1 MLNYFDLFGLSV
13 RYLIDENEL
22 TVAYLK
28 KQRETHPDN
37 SGNSSDSSILNLA
50 YSVLKNP
57 LLRAEYILS
66 LIGKNT
72 NTMPQYL
79 ALKMCDLREQFAEIQ
94 SDEDKNEF
102 VRHQQEYITNILK
115 ILQKH
120 KIDSDEFF
128 NLFCEAKF
136 IHSFLEKVKNNA
148 CNWN

>member
-1 MLNYFDLFGLSV
+1 MLNYFELFGLSV
-13 RYLIDENEL
+13 QYLIDENEL

-28 KQRETHPDN
+28 KQREAHPDN
-37 SGNSSDSSILNLA
+37 SGSSTDSSVLNLA
-50 YSVLKNP
+50 YSVLKTP

-66 LIGKNT
+66 LLGKNT

-79 ALKMCDLREQFAEIQ
+79 ALKMFDLRERFAKIQ

-102 VRHQQEYITNILK
+102 VHYYQEYIVNILK
-115 ILQKH
+115 MLQNQ
-120 KIDSDEFF
+120 KIESDEFF